1 LQRYAAA
8 EMTDTPPPEGRPR
21 HRKRRFAIWLAV
33 VAGFAIVLVWL
44 LRGGG
49 EQPKK
54 PPPTPP
60 VAVETVA
67 AKTADLPIFI
77 DAIGTVT
84 PVQTAQIA
92 SQVTGRV
99 IAVHY
104 KEGQLVHAGD
114 PLVDIDPRPFQAALL
129 QAQGTLEH
137 DTHLLAQAKMD
148 LERFRLAWA
157 KRAIAKQQLDDQE
170 KLVLQTQGTVKADQ
184 GAVDIAKVNLDY
196 TKIVAPIT
204 GRVGL
209 RLVDP
214 GNLVTATGGTTLAVI
229 TQLQPITVVFAI
241 SEDNL
246 SEVLGQPN
254 HGAGLDVDVY
264 DRLRTK
270 KLATG
275 RLITID
281 NQIDTTTGTVRLR
294 AVFDNTDEALFP
306 NQFVNTRL
314 LVTTRKNVT
323 LVPSVTI
330 RHDGELS
337 FVYVIDNGRARV
349 QKITVGATEGDQT
362 EVIGIAPGTV
372 VASSSFEKLRD
383 GAPVTVSPPPR
394 PTVGRTP

>member
-1 LQRYAAA
+1 
-8 EMTDTPPPEGRPR
+8 MTDTPTPEGKPR

-33 VAGFAIVLVWL
+33 VAGFAIVLVWV

-49 EQPKK
+49 EQAKK
-54 PPPTPP
+54 PPPAPP
-60 VAVETVA
+60 VAVETAA
-67 AKTADLPIFI
+67 AKSADLPIFL

-84 PVQTAQIA
+84 PVHTDQIA

-114 PLVDIDPRPFQAALL
+114 PLVDIDPRPFAAALL
-129 QAQGTLEH
+129 QAQGTLER
-137 DTHLLAQAKMD
+137 DTHLLEQAKMD
-148 LERFRLAWA
+148 VERFRAAWE
-157 KRAIAKQQLDDQE
+157 KHAIAKQQLDDQE

-214 GNLVTATGGTTLAVI
+214 GNLVTATGATTLAVI
-229 TQLQPITVVFAI
+229 TQLQPITVVFSI
-241 SEDNL
+241 SEDSL
-246 SEVLGQPN
+246 SEILGQPN
-254 HGAGLDVDVY
+254 HGEGLPVDVY

-270 KLATG
+270 KLSTG
-275 RLITID
+275 HLITID

-294 AVFDNTDEALFP
+294 AVFDNSDEGLFP

-314 LVTTRKNVT
+314 LVTTRKNVV
-323 LVPSVTI
+323 LVPASAI

-337 FVYVIDNGRARV
+337 FVYVIRDDHAYV
-349 QKITVGATEGDQT
+349 QKITIGATENDLT
-362 EVIGIAPGTV
+362 EVIGIPPGTV
-372 VASSSFEKLRD
+372 VANSSFEKLRD
-383 GAPVTVSPPPR
+383 NAPVIVAPPPR
-394 PTVGRTP
+394 PTVGRMP

>member
-1 LQRYAAA
+1 
-8 EMTDTPPPEGRPR
+8 MTEEPAPEGRPR
-21 HRKRRFAIWLAV
+21 HKRRFAIWLV
-33 VAGFAIVLVWL
+33 VVLGFAILLVWL
-44 LRGGG
+44 LRCGG
-49 EQPKK
+49 EEPKK
-54 PPPTPP
+54 PPPSPP

-67 AKTADLPIFI
+67 AKTADLPIYL

-84 PVQTAQIA
+84 PVHTDQIA

-99 IAVHY
+99 VAVHY

-114 PLVDIDPRPFQAALL
+114 PLVDIDPRPFEAALM
-129 QAQGTLEH
+129 QAEGTLER
-137 DTHLLAQAKMD
+137 DTHLLEQARMD
-148 LERFRLAWA
+148 LERYRAAWD
-157 KRAIAKQQLDDQE
+157 KHAIQKQLLDDQE
-170 KLVLQTQGTVKADQ
+170 KIALQAQGTVKADK
-184 GAVDIAKVNLDY
+184 GAVETAKVNLAY
-196 TKIVAPIT
+196 AKIAAPIT

-229 TQLQPITVVFAI
+229 TQLQPITVVFSI

-246 SEVLGQPN
+246 SDILGQPN
-254 HGAGLDVDVY
+254 HGEGLPVDVY

-275 RLITID
+275 HLITID

-314 LVTTRKNVT
+314 LVTTRKNVVLLPT
-323 LVPSVTI
+323 AAI
-330 RHDGELS
+330 RHDGELV
-337 FVYVIDNGRARV
+337 FVYAIENGRAHV
-349 QKITVGATEGDQT
+349 HKVGVGATEGDLT
-362 EVIGIAPGTV
+362 EVTGLAPGTV
-372 VASSSFEKLRD
+372 VATSSFEKLRD
-383 GAPVTVSPPPR
+383 GAPVTVPPPPR